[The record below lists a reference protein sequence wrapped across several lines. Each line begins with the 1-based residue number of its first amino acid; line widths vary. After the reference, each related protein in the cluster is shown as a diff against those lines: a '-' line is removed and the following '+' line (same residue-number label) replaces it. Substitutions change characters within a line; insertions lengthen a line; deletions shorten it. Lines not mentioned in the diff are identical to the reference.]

1 MEHRNE
7 IEKLEKSQGEKKTAF
22 VVLFSATTMVLEI
35 IFGLYSKSMALL
47 ADGIHMG
54 SHVLAIGLSWGAY
67 VLVRHLQKKKSNNV
81 DNDKVL
87 SLSAYTSGVL
97 LLIFALFIIVE
108 AIERF
113 INPVGEIRY
122 IEAMIVAVVGMI
134 VNLICALVLH
144 EKHEHKHGHSH
155 GHEHEDY
162 NRHSAYLHVLADA
175 LTSLGA
181 IFGLICA
188 MIWNITWI
196 DTLVVFICSIV
207 IVRWAKKL
215 LLDTG
220 RVLTSQTNN
229 K

>member
-1 MEHRNE
+1 MEHKHE
-7 IEKLEKSQGEKKTAF
+7 SVKLGKSQGEKKTAF
-22 VVLFSATTMVLEI
+22 VVLFSAATMVLEI
-35 IFGLYSKSMALL
+35 FFGLFSNSMALL

-67 VLVRHLQKKKSNNV
+67 VLVRRLEKKHADNV
-81 DNDKVL
+81 DRDKVL

-97 LLIFALFIIVE
+97 LLMFALFIIVE
-108 AIERF
+108 AAERF
-113 INPVGEIRY
+113 FSPLVEIRY
-122 IEAMIVAVVGMI
+122 VEAMIVAAIGMVVNI
-134 VNLICALVLH
+134 ICALVLH
-144 EKHEHKHGHSH
+144 EKH

-196 DTLVVFICSIV
+196 DTLVAFVCSLV
-207 IVRWAKKL
+207 IIRWAKNL
-215 LLDTG
+215 LFDTG
-220 RVLTSQTNN
+220 KALTSKSDNHS
-229 K
+229 

>member
-1 MEHRNE
+1 MEHKHE
-7 IEKLEKSQGEKKTAF
+7 SGKLGKSQGEKKTAF
-22 VVLFSATTMVLEI
+22 VVLFSAATMVLEI
-35 IFGLYSKSMALL
+35 FFGLFSNSMALL

-67 VLVRHLQKKKSNNV
+67 VLVRRLEKKHADNV
-81 DNDKVL
+81 DRDKVL

-97 LLIFALFIIVE
+97 LLMFALFIIVE
-108 AIERF
+108 AAERF
-113 INPVGEIRY
+113 FSPLVEIRY
-122 IEAMIVAVVGMI
+122 VEAMIVAAIGMVVNI
-134 VNLICALVLH
+134 ICALVLH
-144 EKHEHKHGHSH
+144 EKH

-196 DTLVVFICSIV
+196 DTLVAFVCSLV
-207 IVRWAKKL
+207 IIRWAKNL
-215 LLDTG
+215 LFDTG
-220 RVLTSQTNN
+220 KALTSKSDNHS
-229 K
+229 